1 MIEGID
7 VPAIEAKIA
16 QYQEENAEQ
25 IMINRARKVLEKEYY
40 VSAPNFCH
48 FYPIQVA
55 EIYILCLSI
64 NAMEKNN
71 LYDLLMLVVGKFGHF
86 S

>member
-1 MIEGID
+1 LIEGID

-48 FYPIQVA
+48 FIQYKWLRFTFYA
-55 EIYILCLSI
+55 FQLMPWRRTIYTIS
-64 NAMEKNN
+64 
-71 LYDLLMLVVGKFGHF
+71 
-86 S
+86 